1 MSRMCNIDDHEDI
14 ALYRNILHNDER
26 QKISFTLRKDKCK
39 KTKKRF
45 LFANQRSKMVI
56 EFEGIVYT

>member
-1 MSRMCNIDDHEDI
+1 MSRMCNIDDREDI
-14 ALYRNILHNDER
+14 ALYRNILHNDEWQKTFMYTNKR
-26 QKISFTLRKDKCK
+26 QMQ

-56 EFEGIVYT
+56 EFEGII